1 MILLHWDE
9 GGDVATA
16 DRACLLG
23 LHQLLATILT
33 NAEVATGHNERVF
46 ALRQTDQALGV
57 GVLIIDGLM
66 TFLSLIFG
74 CHTVDGLEFE
84 GKTVDE
90 GNLLDYMDTVNV
102 LIAVLLERAVGH
114 HGVLSL
120 TVSVI
125 HRDDHRVVVFD

>member
-1 MILLHWDE
+1 VILLHWDE

-23 LHQLLATILT
+23 LDQLLTTVLT

-57 GVLIIDGLM
+57 GVIIFDGLL
-66 TFLSLIFG
+66 TFFSVFIG
-74 CHTVDGLEFE
+74 RHTVDRLEFE

-90 GNLLDYMDTVNV
+90 SDLLDYMDAVDV
-102 LIAVLLERAVGH
+102 LIAVFLEGAVGH

-120 TVSVI
+120 TVSVV
-125 HRDDHRVVVFD
+125 H